1 MDLSVHGAQVRH
13 RNIAGEISD
22 EISSRVGLSGMVKP
36 KPSKR
41 DACPYL

>member
-1 MDLSVHGAQVRH
+1 VRQ
-13 RNIAGEISD
+13 RNLAYEISD

-41 DACPYL
+41 SVCPFS